1 MAGLRLH
8 RDIDPLCACA
18 CNGATDTTFTHPT
31 GFCIQDRGLRIDDQL
46 LYRTTGLQDC
56 EDNFLIRLSVE
67 VVTCES
73 GQPQRCEY
81 RSYLPLKD
89 SCTFS
94 VTIDGYAG
102 PSGDLNADQVLYMTG
117 IPISQAWG
125 GINPFICRYVATC
138 AATITGLP
146 CDVLAVYKTS
156 AWITCSGTNTAP
168 CLSETIPAGPVV
180 QQGAVPHRSDGGS
193 WTRSGGRSS
202 PARSGAPVPGRYARF
217 SENARPL
224 RYARGGG
231 KG

>member
-46 LYRTTGLQDC
+46 LYRPTGLQDC

-168 CLSETIPAGPVV
+168 CLSETIT
-180 QQGAVPHRSDGGS
+180 RIDGIKHV
-193 WTRSGGRSS
+193 T
-202 PARSGAPVPGRYARF
+202 PAREYEDKILVDAFGDTTLDYWIGLTPAVHTDLSSITFGDDDDDD
-217 SENARPL
+217 
-224 RYARGGG
+224 
-231 KG
+231 

>member
-81 RSYLPLKD
+81 RSY
-89 SCTFS
+89 
-94 VTIDGYAG
+94 
-102 PSGDLNADQVLYMTG
+102 
-117 IPISQAWG
+117 
-125 GINPFICRYVATC
+125 
-138 AATITGLP
+138 
-146 CDVLAVYKTS
+146 
-156 AWITCSGTNTAP
+156 TAP
-168 CLSETIPAGPVV
+168 CLSETIT
-180 QQGAVPHRSDGGS
+180 RIDGIKYV
-193 WTRSGGRSS
+193 T
-202 PARSGAPVPGRYARF
+202 PAREYEDKILVDAFGDTTLDYWIGLTPAVHTDLSSITFGDDDDDD
-217 SENARPL
+217 
-224 RYARGGG
+224 
-231 KG
+231 